1 MRVPRVCTRHHCS
14 DPARKYQSFNVYP
27 NVQILDEPTI
37 DPKPSV
43 PSRRLIAYGG
53 ILAAIFGSMALIL
66 FLETRNPLLSPKD
79 YSKVEFPIL
88 GRFRLKRPNMEQG

>member
-1 MRVPRVCTRHHCS
+1 VYKGIIAQIQQGNTNP
-14 DPARKYQSFNVYP
+14 FNVHP

-37 DPKPSV
+37 DPKPLV

-66 FLETRNPLLSPKD
+66 FLETRNPLLSPKG
-79 YSKVEFPIL
+79 SKWSSPYWVEFPVSNAQHGTLWEPI
-88 GRFRLKRPNMEQG
+88 

>member
-1 MRVPRVCTRHHCS
+1 MRV
-14 DPARKYQSFNVYP
+14 AEGVYKGIIAQIQQGNTNP
-27 NVQILDEPTI
+27 STNVQILDRPTI

-79 YSKVEFPIL
+79 LASGVPYM
-88 GRFRLKRPNMEQG
+88 GRSNAQIWNRL